1 MQTRVSGDAVNYGR
15 YVIVAARKVAIHI
28 LKLILV
34 QKQVNPCVREICGKS
49 TFHGAHSD
57 AMCRIEVNAETLVKT
72 GEYLDSSLR
81 DKTMSCSRLIAKS
94 MTCGRISPF

>member
-34 QKQVNPCVREICGKS
+34 QKQLNPCIREICGKS
-49 TFHGAHSD
+49 AFHGAHLD
-57 AMCRIEVNAETLVKT
+57 ASCLSEVNAEILVKT
-72 GEYLDSSLR
+72 GEYLDSSLHG
-81 DKTMSCSRLIAKS
+81 KTMLCIRLIAKY
-94 MTCGRISPF
+94 MTCGRISSF

>member
-1 MQTRVSGDAVNYGR
+1 MQTRVSGDAVNNGK

-34 QKQVNPCVREICGKS
+34 QKQLNPCIQAICGKS
-49 TFHGAHSD
+49 AFHGAHSD
-57 AMCRIEVNAETLVKT
+57 AMCLSEVNAEILLKT

-81 DKTMSCSRLIAKS
+81 DKTMSCICLIAKS